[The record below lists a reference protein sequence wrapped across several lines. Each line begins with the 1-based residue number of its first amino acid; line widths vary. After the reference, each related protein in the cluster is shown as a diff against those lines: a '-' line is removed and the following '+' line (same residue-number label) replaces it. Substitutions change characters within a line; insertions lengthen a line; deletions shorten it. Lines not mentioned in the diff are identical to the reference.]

1 MSFSMYDASA
11 PVFIRAL
18 GNLSAILAK
27 GAAHADAKK
36 IDQSVFLTARLS
48 PDMFPLTRQVQIA
61 SDTVKNGAGR
71 LAAIDLPSF
80 PDTETS
86 FPELQERLTKTISFV
101 QSITAAQI
109 EDSEARTIA
118 LKLRGQ
124 EVTFPAPIF
133 LTNFVL
139 PNLYFHVTT
148 AYLILRHNGVALG
161 KPDYLGPMS

>member
-1 MSFSMYDASA
+1 MYDASA

-18 GNLSAILAK
+18 GNLATILDK

-36 IDQSVFLTARLS
+36 IDPSVFLTARLS

-86 FPELQERLTKTISFV
+86 FPELQERIAKTIGFV
-101 QSITAAQI
+101 QSVSQAQI
-109 EDSEARTIA
+109 EGSEARTITH
-118 LKLRGQ
+118 KLRGQ
-124 EVTFPAPIF
+124 EVSFPGPVF

-148 AYLILRHNGVALG
+148 AYLILRHNGVELG
-161 KPDYLGPMS
+161 KPDYLGPMA

>member
-1 MSFSMYDASA
+1 MYDASA

-27 GAAHADAKK
+27 GAAHAEAKK
-36 IDQSVFLTARLS
+36 IDPSVFLTARLS

-61 SDTVKNGAGR
+61 SDAAKNGTGR

-86 FPELQERLTKTISFV
+86 FPELQERITKTINFV
-101 QSITAAQI
+101 RSVPQARI
-109 EDSEARTIA
+109 EGSESRTIT

-124 EVTFPAPIF
+124 DMTFPGPIF

-148 AYLILRHNGVALG
+148 TYLILRHNNVDLG
-161 KPDYLGPMS
+161 KPDYLGPLP